1 MEMRRQATCFKATFD
16 LWAGTVDQHQANAQ
30 AVQQH
35 QVMNDVAEVRV
46 LNAVAR
52 KHDDEGAIPVGI
64 DIGGRVAEPIDVI
77 GHIRK
82 SL

>member
-1 MEMRRQATCFKATFD
+1 LRT
-16 LWAGTVDQHQANAQ
+16 GTVNQYQTNTQ
-30 AVQQH
+30 TVQQH
-35 QVMNDVAEVRV
+35 EVVNDIAEIGV

-64 DIGGRVAEPIDVI
+64 DVGRRVAEPIDVI

-82 SL
+82 SLQKMDEG